1 MDDNLIRK
9 ILSEHHMGD
18 KVDMVIQLVAHGT
31 PVIDI
36 LHLLQHACNLG
47 WQEGLEAA
55 VEVANRNIGEIIDS
69 KAGGRE

>member
-1 MDDNLIRK
+1 M
-9 ILSEHHMGD
+9 HMTD
-18 KVDMVIQLVAHGT
+18 KLELVTEVAEKAGVLNT
-31 PVIDI
+31 